1 MMDEKDREIIQLLQ
15 DKFPLVS
22 EPYKEIGDKIWMD
35 EVSVISRIAK
45 MIQDGAIRHFGPFF
59 DSKKL
64 GYIGCLAA
72 VNVPDDRVEAV
83 AAVINKFD
91 EVTHN
96 YLRDGVP
103 NLWFTVIA
111 QSAERRENIC
121 RNKKGS
127 ANRRNIDF
135 SSKKNLQGSCQSI
148 GVKHGFKNKKVL
160 SELQDGFKL
169 ETKPFTRIAKELNT
183 TEEEVIDIIKDS
195 LNSGIVRRIG
205 LAVRPEKIG
214 FEENA
219 LIAWQVSQD
228 KIEEVGEDLAKVNE
242 ISHCYERDCPPN
254 WPYNLFTMVH
264 AKSAQDL
271 ERLIEDIKIKHN

>member
-1 MMDEKDREIIQLLQ
+1 MFRPAKKRNDMMDEKDREIIQLLQ

-111 QSAERRENIC
+111 QSAERREEIFAEI
-121 RNKKGS
+121 KKE
-127 ANRRNIDF
+127 AQIDEILTF
-135 SSKKNLQGSCQSI
+135 SSKRTFKVRVNL
-148 GVKHGFKNKKVL
+148 
-160 SELQDGFKL
+160 
-169 ETKPFTRIAKELNT
+169 
-183 TEEEVIDIIKDS
+183 
-195 LNSGIVRRIG
+195 
-205 LAVRPEKIG
+205 
-214 FEENA
+214 
-219 LIAWQVSQD
+219 
-228 KIEEVGEDLAKVNE
+228 
-242 ISHCYERDCPPN
+242 
-254 WPYNLFTMVH
+254 
-264 AKSAQDL
+264 
-271 ERLIEDIKIKHN
+271 